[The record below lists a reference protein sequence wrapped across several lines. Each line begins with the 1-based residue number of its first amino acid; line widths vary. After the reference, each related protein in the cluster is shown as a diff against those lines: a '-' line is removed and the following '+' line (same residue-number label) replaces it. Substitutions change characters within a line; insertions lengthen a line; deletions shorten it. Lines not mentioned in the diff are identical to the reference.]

1 VTVREQVALSGYTT
15 LGLGGPAARFVEAGS
30 DEEVLAT
37 VRAADRDGEPVL
49 VLGGGSNL
57 VVADEGFPGTVIRML
72 TRGVRVLADGD
83 AVLATVAAGEDWD
96 PLVERCVTDSLSG
109 LECLSG
115 IPGLVGATP
124 IQNVGAYGQEVA
136 ETIVSVRAYDRARG
150 LVVEMSNADCG
161 FGYRTSVFKRG
172 ASAAAGTAGLRAA
185 EPGMVGSGAAAP
197 RSATGQFVV
206 LGVTFRLAR
215 DPESA
220 PVRYGE
226 LARALGVE
234 HGGRALLADVRAAV
248 LRLRRR
254 KGMVLDPED
263 PDTRSA
269 GSFFTNP
276 VLDQEQFAAL
286 GQAVTAACGAG
297 AQIPRYAAEAGQ
309 VKVSAAW
316 LIEHAGFAKGYPG
329 DRSRPDDQPS
339 QQASGPRI
347 STKHT
352 LALVNPGGSS
362 TKALLDL
369 AAEITTGVRET
380 FGIELAREPVLVTT
394 S

>member
-1 VTVREQVALSGYTT
+1 MMVRERVALSGYTT
-15 LGLGGPAARFVEAGS
+15 LGLGGPAARFVEAAS

-37 VRAADRDGEPVL
+37 VRAADRGGEPVL

-57 VVADEGFPGTVIRML
+57 VVPDEGFPGTVIRMRS
-72 TRGVRVLADGD
+72 RGIQRAADDDTVL
-83 AVLATVAAGEDWD
+83 VTVAAGEDWD
-96 PLVERCVTDSLSG
+96 PLVERCLADRLSG
-109 LECLSG
+109 VECLSG

-136 ETIVSVRAYDRARG
+136 QTIVAVRAYDRVRG
-150 LVVEMSNADCG
+150 LVVEMSNADCE

-172 ASAAAGTAGLRAA
+172 ARAPA
-185 EPGMVGSGAAAP
+185 GAAP
-197 RSATGQFVV
+197 LSATGRLVV
-206 LGVTFRLAR
+206 LSVTFRLSR
-215 DPESA
+215 DPMSA

-226 LARALGVE
+226 LAGALGVE
-234 HGGRALLADVRAAV
+234 PGGRVPLADVRAAV

-254 KGMVLDPED
+254 KGMVLDPDD

-276 VLDQEQFAAL
+276 VLDQAQFAAL
-286 GQAVTAACGAG
+286 EEAVAVMCGPG
-297 AQIPRYAAEAGQ
+297 AEIPRYAAEAGQ

-329 DRSRPDDQPS
+329 RRGSRGGQPGL
-339 QQASGPRI
+339 QTLRPRI

-362 TKALLDL
+362 TKELLDL
-369 AAEITTGVRET
+369 AAEITNGVRQT
-380 FGIELAREPVLVTT
+380 FGVELVREPVLVAVG
-394 S
+394 